1 MSFTKDGKLFILV
14 KKMIGQ
20 LTEMQ
25 MDALLH
31 KEIVGRIGCHTKD
44 MVYVVPIS
52 YVYDGECIYG
62 HTFEGLKIRTMRENP
77 HVCFEVDDL
86 HDMANWQSVIAWGV
100 FKEIVNE
107 EERNYAL
114 HLLLKRPLP
123 FVSSVTTHLGA
134 SWPFVSEDTDVIDGI
149 VFKIMISKKTGKF
162 ESSSSS
168 PLMNG

>member
-1 MSFTKDGKLFILV
+1 
-14 KKMIGQ
+14 MIGQ
-20 LTEMQ
+20 LNEMQ

-31 KEIVGRIGCHTKD
+31 KEMVGRIGCHTKD
-44 MVYVVPIS
+44 MVYVVPFS
-52 YVYDGECIYG
+52 YAYDGECVYG
-62 HTFEGLKIRTMRENP
+62 HTYEGLKIRTMRENP
-77 HVCFEVDDL
+77 QVCFEVDDL
-86 HDMANWQSVIAWGV
+86 HDMGNWQSVIAWGE

-123 FVSSVTTHLGA
+123 FVSSATTHLGE
-134 SWPFVSEDTDVIDGI
+134 SWPFISEDTEVIDGI